1 MKIATKTVLR
11 SDNAPTAA
19 EDEPCRSG
27 LQRERLD
34 AGDDI
39 SILIVDDNA
48 DVAAALSLLLQL
60 LGCRVITAASGAEAL
75 SATQAGPPR
84 MALLDIGLPDID
96 GLELARRLR
105 RRYPSVDQL
114 RLVAISGYGYDE
126 DRREAFDAGFD
137 EHLTKPVGRDT
148 LQALIAR
155 VGAGAA

>member
-19 EDEPCRSG
+19 EDESGRSG
-27 LQRERLD
+27 LQRDRLD

-48 DVAAALSLLLQL
+48 EVAAALSLLLQM

-75 SATQAGPPR
+75 SATQAVPPR

-137 EHLTKPVGRDT
+137 EHLTKPVGRDI